1 MIHGQYT
8 DYKHTCFAQICV
20 ANHIHKDI
28 PPPYNLP
35 LCKHIQTH
43 SFNLISLLPNS
54 NTAQATPQRRSPCD
68 TNNLSST
75 HTHTH
80 THTQTAI
87 STPRHPCSI
96 IACSPQAPLPK
107 TLPPARVAIL
117 SPPLRL
123 LHAQPGAGTP
133 THVLRC
139 VCQPLLTTTGPD
151 GGRWGVWKG
160 RVA

>member
-80 THTQTAI
+80 THTHKPLYQRLGILA
-87 STPRHPCSI
+87 PLLPARHRHPSQRR
-96 IACSPQAPLPK
+96 SPLQEWQY
-107 TLPPARVAIL
+107 
-117 SPPLRL
+117 SPPLFVFF
-123 LHAQPGAGTP
+123 TP
-133 THVLRC
+133 NQEQARPRTC
-139 VCQPLLTTTGPD
+139 FGVCASPC
-151 GGRWGVWKG
+151 
-160 RVA
+160 